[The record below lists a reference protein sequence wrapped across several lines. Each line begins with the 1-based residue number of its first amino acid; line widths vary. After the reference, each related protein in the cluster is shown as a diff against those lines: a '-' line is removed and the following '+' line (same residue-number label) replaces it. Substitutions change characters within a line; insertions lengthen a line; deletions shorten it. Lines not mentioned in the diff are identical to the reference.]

1 MRKQNASSIPG
12 EQSAKTRVS
21 ARASKEIARAT
32 NKKKKKDKDNK
43 DKLGGAL
50 AAAEGLSFA
59 HFTNFF
65 LKLVKLRVFVGSRA
79 FDDVLPMLLFLL

>member
-32 NKKKKKDKDNK
+32 NKKKKDKDNK